1 MTDGSGIGIGTRTVT
16 EIEAASAPDSL
27 EPHFIEL
34 IRRAATDLPSD
45 VEQALASARDAERP
59 MSAARNA
66 LDMLLINVR
75 KARESSAPMCQDT
88 GMNLWWVHYPA
99 GPHERRLTR
108 AIQAATVAATAKSYL
123 RPNTVDALSGH
134 NDGTNL
140 GLGAPQLHF
149 HQWDK
154 PFIKADLLLK
164 GGGCENVSGQMSLPN
179 AEIKAGRDIEGVK
192 RAVIKMVLD
201 AQGQGCA
208 PGICGVAIGGD
219 RAGGALAAKEQILR
233 QLGDV
238 NPDPRLAAL
247 EAELME
253 ACNGLQIGPMGF
265 GGKTTVLGMKV
276 TARHR
281 LPASYFV
288 SLAYECWSCRRWS
301 AEIDLGTGE
310 ARFTET
316 TQVAAEYMNIADR
329 EGE

>member
-1 MTDGSGIGIGTRTVT
+1 MSDLIGFQNV
-16 EIEAASAPDSL
+16 

-34 IRRAATDLPSD
+34 IRRAATDLPRD
-45 VEQALASARDAERP
+45 VEQALASARDVERP

-66 LDMLLINVR
+66 LDMLLINIR
-75 KARESSAPMCQDT
+75 KARGSSAPMCQDT
-88 GMNLWWVHYPA
+88 GMNLWWVRYPA
-99 GPHERRLTR
+99 GPHERVLTT
-108 AIQAATVAATAKSYL
+108 AIHAATVAATSKSYL
-123 RPNTVDALSGH
+123 RPNTVDSLSGH

-140 GLGAPQLHF
+140 GEGVPQIHF
-149 HQWDK
+149 HQWDE
-154 PFIKADLLLK
+154 PVIKADLLLK

-179 AEIKAGRDIEGVK
+179 AEIKAGRDLEGVK

-219 RAGGALAAKEQILR
+219 RAGVALAAKEQILR
-233 QLGDV
+233 QLGDH
-238 NPDPRLAAL
+238 NPDPRLAQL

-281 LPASYFV
+281 LPASFFV

-301 AEIDLGTGE
+301 VEIDVRTGV
-310 ARFTET
+310 ASFTET
-316 TQVAAEYMNIADR
+316 THVAAEYMQHAAR
-329 EGE
+329 KAE